1 MPFSLCHG
9 ERKIWTLVSMHEF
22 CTWECVVL
30 YPCEVGADLQLRQRL
45 ADVSAQLCSGGVW
58 LLVVTARVVEGA
70 VDTGPNQAQVEV
82 EFPCSFLEDLQT
94 HTDVL
99 QGLLGFSHGWIERE
113 RSWDW
118 QWRGLLLWYEGKIQ
132 RCKKNAH
139 EVKQCPKIIFT
150 ANYWKAMEALFPLR
164 PNFVLL

>member
-1 MPFSLCHG
+1 MSWPILTLTDTLFHLLKLVIISQKTKTAIFTLPW
-9 ERKIWTLVSMHEF
+9 WTLVSLHEF
-22 CTWECVVL
+22 CIWEGFVL

-82 EFPCSFLEDLQT
+82 EFPCSFLENLQT

-99 QGLLGFSHGWIERE
+99 QGLLGFSHGWIERD

-118 QWRGLLLWYEGKIQ
+118 KWRGLLLRYEGKIR

-139 EVKQCPKIIFT
+139 WCKEVS
-150 ANYWKAMEALFPLR
+150 
-164 PNFVLL
+164 